1 MTVKYL
7 DPYKD
12 DKYGKLKGDKS
23 ESYFGVTFSE
33 AAVYKTDDAY
43 IIAGHVTNYKGITRS
58 FNPGEPLLDGW
69 CAVPIYGKEYE
80 ISKKDKD
87 GKWISEKFTPSL
99 FERTLYQIISE
110 DEDDWMPHNAGI
122 SLELTHVPN
131 GMLKDKDL
139 AQLAL
144 FVAGNFDY
152 KQVDLSGSLPEYTPP
167 SNNFKGKRGGKSW
180 GMSPDQRMDF
190 IKKQLQ
196 ADIKA
201 DGYKEGRTLAEL
213 VDQMILEHADNENFI
228 TIYYDLL
235 IACVK

>member
-23 ESYFGVTFSE
+23 ESYFGVTFKE
-33 AAVYKTDDAY
+33 AIVHKTDDAY
-43 IIAGHVTNYKGITRS
+43 IIAGYVTKYTGITRS
-58 FNPGEPLLDGW
+58 FKPELTLEPGL

-80 ISKKDKD
+80 IRKKDKD
-87 GKWISEKFTPSL
+87 DKWTSEKITPSL
-99 FERTLYQIISE
+99 FEKALYEVIKKN
-110 DEDDWMPHNAGI
+110 EDDWMPHNAAI

-131 GMLKDKDL
+131 GMLQGKSEAELSVFVSGNVKYAQIDL
-139 AQLAL
+139 
-144 FVAGNFDY
+144 FED
-152 KQVDLSGSLPEYTPP
+152 LPEYTPP
-167 SNNFKGKRGGKSW
+167 SNNYKGKGGGESW
-180 GMSPDQRMDF
+180 GLSPDQRMDF

-201 DGYKEGRTLAEL
+201 DGYKQGRTLAEL

-228 TIYYDLL
+228 SIYYDLL

>member
-23 ESYFGVTFSE
+23 EAYFGVTFSE
-33 AAVYKTDDAY
+33 AVVHKTDDAY
-43 IIAGHVTNYKGITRS
+43 IIAGYVEEYKGITRG
-58 FNPGEPLLDGW
+58 FKPELPLVPGL

-80 ISKKDKD
+80 IRKKDKD
-87 GKWISEKFTPSL
+87 GQWTSEKITPSL
-99 FERTLYQIISE
+99 FEKTLYGLISE
-110 DEDDWMPHNAGI
+110 DEDSWMPHNAAI

-131 GMLKDKDL
+131 GMLEGKEL
-139 AQLAL
+139 GQLAL
-144 FVAGNFDY
+144 SLAGNFDY
-152 KQVDLSGSLPEYTPP
+152 NQVDLSGSLPEYTPP
-167 SNNFKGKRGGKSW
+167 SNSFKGKGSGKSW
-180 GMSPDQRMDF
+180 GMSPDQRIEF

-201 DGYKEGRTLAEL
+201 DGYKEARTLAEL
-213 VDQMILEHADNENFI
+213 VDQMLLEHADNENFI
-228 TIYYDLL
+228 SIYYDLL

>member
-33 AAVYKTDDAY
+33 AVVHKTDDAY
-43 IIAGHVTNYKGITRS
+43 IIAGQVTSYKGITRS
-58 FNPGEPLLDGW
+58 FKPELPLNPGL

-80 ISKKDKD
+80 IRKKDKD
-87 GKWISEKFTPSL
+87 NNWTSEKITPSL
-99 FERTLYQIISE
+99 FEKALYREISV
-110 DEDDWMPHNAGI
+110 DEDNWMPHNAAL

-131 GMLKDKDL
+131 GMCGGKNEAEIATFVCGNIKL
-139 AQLAL
+139 A
-144 FVAGNFDY
+144 
-152 KQVDLSGSLPEYTPP
+152 QVDLSGSLLDYKPP
-167 SNNFKGKRGGKSW
+167 SGGGQRKAGGKSW
-180 GMSPDQRMDF
+180 GLSPDQRMEF

-201 DGYKEGRTLAEL
+201 DGYKEGCTLAEL
-213 VDQMILEHADNENFI
+213 VDQMLLEHADNENFI

>member
-23 ESYFGVTFSE
+23 ESYFGVTFRE
-33 AAVYKTDDAY
+33 AVVHKTDDAY
-43 IIAGHVTNYKGITRS
+43 IIAGHVTQYKGITRS
-58 FNPGEPLLDGW
+58 FKPEQSLTPGF

-80 ISKKDKD
+80 IRKKDKD
-87 GKWISEKFTPSL
+87 NNWTSEKITPSL
-99 FERTLYQIISE
+99 FEKALYEVIKKN
-110 DEDDWMPHNAGI
+110 EDDWMPHNAAI

-131 GMLKDKDL
+131 GMLQGKTEAEL
-139 AQLAL
+139 SV
-144 FVAGNFDY
+144 FVTGNAKFGGIDIFD
-152 KQVDLSGSLPEYTPP
+152 DLPEYTPP
-167 SNNFKGKRGGKSW
+167 SNNFKGKGGGKSW

-213 VDQMILEHADNENFI
+213 VDQMILEHADNDNFI

>member
-33 AAVYKTDDAY
+33 AVVHKTDDAY
-43 IIAGHVTNYKGITRS
+43 IIAGHVTKYVGVTRS
-58 FNPGEPLLDGW
+58 FKPGAPLLDGW

-80 ISKKDKD
+80 IRKKDKD
-87 GKWISEKFTPSL
+87 DKWTSEKITPSL
-99 FERTLYQIISE
+99 FEKALYGLIQKN
-110 DEDDWMPHNAGI
+110 EDDWMPHNAAI
-122 SLELTHVPN
+122 TLKLTHLPN
-131 GMLKDKDL
+131 EMCDEKDVTEM
-139 AQLAL
+139 AT
-144 FVAGNFDY
+144 FVFANVHLQ
-152 KQVDLSGSLPEYTPP
+152 QVDLSGSLPEYTPP
-167 SNNFKGKRGGKSW
+167 SNNYKGKGSGKSW

-201 DGYKEGRTLAEL
+201 DDYKEGRTLAEL

-235 IACVK
+235 IACVR